1 MAYSRTYLDYINKS
15 IDIAPTN
22 SQEEVDAAQT
32 LAQIMNDH
40 KLDVSQQD
48 VFSHGWG
55 LVAHDALY
63 VLVFVGML
71 MSGFAGTAVGY
82 IGFVICALAF
92 ALLVLDRFNIF
103 KVSEL
108 GPLAQSQNVIGV
120 HRACGPLVMKGNR
133 PIVIVAH
140 YDTPNEDLLSHQQI
154 APYQARIK
162 KIMYSALVFTAFCAL
177 VQVALFLPFITDTP
191 RRIFWLLGVL
201 SSLSPLAYGA
211 NTLYKRFSPCTEG
224 ANDNKAALAALLGV
238 LDKVRP
244 MDDAAKHASA
254 FAKKPVL
261 SEYTG
266 KDSGDEQEPAPADA
280 AAAEAAEEPASADGA
295 QSDAE
300 GQHPRE
306 KKTEAE
312 ILAMTTILPEEPDQP
327 ADAAG
332 ADEKAAAEVAQAS
345 DEAADQAPEQAKMNA
360 DDSANADATAP
371 VEASTEDTASSVV
384 SAASEDEF
392 VGESTPAEAEYDL
405 PEGYVRHGVDTLRS
419 LEILPASCEISYD
432 VAYKEAIQALNSDEG
447 TVADAAPA
455 QAFDVLSPE
464 RGDDGFVSETASS
477 ARRVR
482 ASVSS
487 FARDGSENDDIAS
500 PEAADEAISYRSHA
514 YNMRQFEAAYPIAS
528 WEAAPAPTAAD
539 KKNSSISSKASDTS
553 DTHDASGKEAAA
565 HDANASQDTVISTSK
580 DKNEAAN
587 ENSNES
593 GSSVDAHSVT
603 ADSVS
608 SPEATPASDASRE
621 QAADA
626 QLSGKTQAMDPLSES
641 AQEDQVQKNPEDQI
655 ISEIHRSLSR
665 AQHESA
671 QSEEERAH
679 AAQVLQQQQEA
690 LGGGSNKNMALRAA
704 LFDLPDPL
712 QETNDPF
719 ATGVSAPLDE
729 HKFEEAPANA
739 DGAASAPAPAPEP
752 SAVVNAAPA
761 PAATPEAP
769 NQSPAT
775 QAALRSHRLFG
786 KKKKNADDAES
797 MSSWLGVEEGYDAKK
812 DGREIGS
819 WDNFVHEDESA
830 SKDASSRGHGAS
842 HGEAHVGKK
851 SSSHWKGG
859 AATRKGLRSY
869 PLGDDEPES
878 SAVKDGE
885 LELPTLNDIE
895 RDDVA
900 AGADAFDAQAPSEF
914 DENTPQESLSL
925 DDNPFVQEGVVQLFQ
940 NDAPAV
946 VRKDATD
953 SADAASD
960 ASVDLAA
967 PESGD
972 AAGHEA
978 ADASSSDQEK
988 KPSLQDLQ
996 DEILSMGEDELLC
1009 HDIWFVALGASE
1021 HDHAGMKQFL
1031 SEHKRDIRGA
1041 FLINLDCIGA
1051 GSLSVLTHEDNYQ
1064 TRHADKRL
1072 VRLIQSVAKDLHI
1085 GVNKVKYDF
1094 GTTDATPAMH
1104 ASVRAATLMGCDAN
1118 DLPALS
1124 HTAEDSADKVD
1135 AKQVVNVVQLLCEL
1149 IRRS

>member
-211 NTLYKRFSPCTEG
+211 NTLYKKFSPCTEG

-244 MDDAAKHASA
+244 MDDAAKHSSA
-254 FAKKPVL
+254 FTKKPVL

-266 KDSGDEQEPAPADA
+266 KDAGGEQEPAA
-280 AAAEAAEEPASADGA
+280 AGTDAAEAAEETASTDGA

-312 ILAMTTILPEEPDQP
+312 ILAMTTILPVEPDQP
-327 ADAAG
+327 ADAAD
-332 ADEKAAAEVAQAS
+332 ADEKAVAEVAQAS
-345 DEAADQAPEQAKMNA
+345 DEAADQAPEQAKTNA
-360 DDSANADATAP
+360 DDNANADAMAP
-371 VEASTEDTASSVV
+371 VEAPTEDAASSVV

-392 VGESTPAEAEYDL
+392 VGEDTPVEAEYDL

-432 VAYKEAIQALNSDEG
+432 VAYKEPVQAFNSDED
-447 TVADAAPA
+447 TVAGAVPA

-464 RGDDGFVSETASS
+464 HGDDGFVSETASS

-482 ASVSS
+482 TSAAS
-487 FARDGSENDDIAS
+487 FALDGRENDEAVS
-500 PEAADEAISYRSHA
+500 PETADEAISYRSHA
-514 YNMRQFEAAYPIAS
+514 YNVRQFEAAYPIAS

-553 DTHDASGKEAAA
+553 DTHDASGKEVAD
-565 HDANASQDTVISTSK
+565 HDANASQDTVISASK

-593 GSSVDAHSVT
+593 GSSVDARSVT

-608 SPEATPASDASRE
+608 SPEAAPASDASRE

-665 AQHESA
+665 AQHESV

-739 DGAASAPAPAPEP
+739 NGAASL
-752 SAVVNAAPA
+752 AAPTQPTSA
-761 PAATPEAP
+761 PAASVPAP

-786 KKKKNADDAES
+786 KKKNNTDDAES
-797 MSSWLGVEEGYDAKK
+797 MSQWLGVEEGYDAKK

-819 WDNFVHEDESA
+819 WDNFVHEDEGA
-830 SKDASSRGHGAS
+830 SKEADSHGHNAS
-842 HGEAHVGKK
+842 HGEAHAGKK

-859 AATRKGLRSY
+859 AATRKGLRPY

-878 SAVKDGE
+878 SAMKDGE

-895 RDDVA
+895 REDVA
-900 AGADAFDAQAPSEF
+900 AAPDAFDAQAPSEF

-967 PESGD
+967 LESGD

-1072 VRLIQSVAKDLHI
+1072 ARLIQSVAKDLHI

-1104 ASVRAATLMGCDAN
+1104 ASVRAATLMGCDTN

-1124 HTAEDSADKVD
+1124 HTAEDSAGKVD

>member
-32 LAQIMNDH
+32 LTQIMNDH

-71 MSGFAGTAVGY
+71 MSGFAGTVVGY

-140 YDTPNEDLLSHQQI
+140 YDTPNEDLLSHQQL

-211 NTLYKRFSPCTEG
+211 NTLYKKFSPCTEG

-244 MDDAAKHASA
+244 TDDAAKHASA
-254 FAKKPVL
+254 FTKKPVL

-266 KDSGDEQEPAPADA
+266 KDAGGEQKPAAAGADA
-280 AAAEAAEEPASADGA
+280 AEGAEEATSADRA

-312 ILAMTTILPEEPDQP
+312 ILAMTTILPVEPDQP
-327 ADAAG
+327 ADAAD
-332 ADEKAAAEVAQAS
+332 ADEKAVAEVAKAS
-345 DEAADQAPEQAKMNA
+345 DEAADQAPEQAKTNA
-360 DDSANADATAP
+360 DDNANADAMAP
-371 VEASTEDTASSVV
+371 VEAPTEDAASSVV

-392 VGESTPAEAEYDL
+392 VGEDTLAEAEYDL

-432 VAYKEAIQALNSDEG
+432 VAYKEPVQAFNSDED
-447 TVADAAPA
+447 TVAGAAPA

-464 RGDDGFVSETASS
+464 RGDDGFVSETVSS

-482 ASVSS
+482 TSAAS
-487 FARDGSENDDIAS
+487 FALDGRENDEAVS
-500 PEAADEAISYRSHA
+500 PETADEAISYRSHA
-514 YNMRQFEAAYPIAS
+514 YNVRQFEAAYPIAS

-553 DTHDASGKEAAA
+553 DAHDASGKEVAA
-565 HDANASQDTVISTSK
+565 HDANASQDAAISASK

-593 GSSVDAHSVT
+593 SSSVDAHSVT

-608 SPEATPASDASRE
+608 SPEAAPTSDASRE

-739 DGAASAPAPAPEP
+739 NGVASALAPESSAVAPANA
-752 SAVVNAAPA
+752 SATSPQ
-761 PAATPEAP
+761 AP

-842 HGEAHVGKK
+842 HGEAHAGKK

-859 AATRKGLRSY
+859 AATRKGLRPY
-869 PLGDDEPES
+869 PLGEDEPES

-895 RDDVA
+895 RDEVA

-960 ASVDLAA
+960 ASVDLVA

>member
-71 MSGFAGTAVGY
+71 MSGFAGTVVGY

-140 YDTPNEDLLSHQQI
+140 YDTPNEDLLSHQQL

-211 NTLYKRFSPCTEG
+211 NTLYKKFSPCTEG

-254 FAKKPVL
+254 FTKKPVL

-266 KDSGDEQEPAPADA
+266 KDAGGEQKPAAAGADA
-280 AAAEAAEEPASADGA
+280 AEGAEEAASADGA

-312 ILAMTTILPEEPDQP
+312 ILAMTTILPVEPDQP
-327 ADAAG
+327 ADAAD
-332 ADEKAAAEVAQAS
+332 ADEKAVAEVAKAS
-345 DEAADQAPEQAKMNA
+345 DEAADQALEQAKTNA
-360 DDSANADATAP
+360 DDNANADAMAP
-371 VEASTEDTASSVV
+371 VEAPTEDAASSVV

-392 VGESTPAEAEYDL
+392 VGEDTLAEAEYDL

-432 VAYKEAIQALNSDEG
+432 VAYKEPVQALNSDEG

-464 RGDDGFVSETASS
+464 HGDDGFVSETASS

-482 ASVSS
+482 TSAAS
-487 FARDGSENDDIAS
+487 FALDGRENDEAVS
-500 PEAADEAISYRSHA
+500 PEVADEVISYRTHA
-514 YNMRQFEAAYPIAS
+514 YNVRQFEAAYPIAS
-528 WEAAPAPTAAD
+528 WEAAPAPSAAD
-539 KKNSSISSKASDTS
+539 KKNQSISSNVSDTS
-553 DTHDASGKEAAA
+553 DTHDASGKEVAA
-565 HDANASQDTVISTSK
+565 HDANASQDTVISASK

-593 GSSVDAHSVT
+593 GSSVDARSVT

-608 SPEATPASDASRE
+608 SPEAAPASDASRE

-739 DGAASAPAPAPEP
+739 KSAAS
-752 SAVVNAAPA
+752 VAAPTQPTSA
-761 PAATPEAP
+761 SAASVPAP

-786 KKKKNADDAES
+786 KKKSNTDDAES
-797 MSSWLGVEEGYDAKK
+797 MSQWLGVEEGYDAKK

-819 WDNFVHEDESA
+819 WDNFVHEDEGA
-830 SKDASSRGHGAS
+830 SKDADSHGHSAS
-842 HGEAHVGKK
+842 HGEAHAGKK

-859 AATRKGLRSY
+859 AATRKGLRPY

-895 RDDVA
+895 REDVA
-900 AGADAFDAQAPSEF
+900 DAADAFDAQAPSEF
-914 DENTPQESLSL
+914 DENLPQESLSL

-946 VRKDATD
+946 VRKDAAD

-960 ASVDLAA
+960 AAADLEAL
-967 PESGD
+967 ESGD
-972 AAGHEA
+972 GVGYEAAG
-978 ADASSSDQEK
+978 ASTSDQEH

-1072 VRLIQSVAKDLHI
+1072 ERLIQSVAKDLHI